1 MATIIT
7 NGNIRQLVSNYID
20 DKNALPVDLQNV
32 AIGDWNVSNVTNMDR
47 LFWDYET
54 FNEPLNNWDVSNVTS
69 MEQMFW
75 FCRAFNQP
83 LNNWNVSRVE
93 NMSDMFRTCRSFN
106 QDLSNW
112 NVSRVENMRAMF
124 DGCRAFNQDLSNW
137 NVSRVRDMEMMF
149 RGCTIFDINPGWQ
162 INHRVFIRNMF
173 FETPLQG
180 TVLERAPEEEEEE
193 EEEPAPQVP
202 LAFEVHNAFPQL
214 NFDKFMDIIIR
225 VNNGASNFKDSTY
238 PLQPLITYINSDT
251 STTFDDTEKTSL
263 TSDLNGEIKRLL
275 NMYLLTHPETK
286 GIVMELIQFVMS
298 QDPDYKDPYI
308 RFLTFDCMNAYG
320 PGGASCTKGVF
331 ERVFLI
337 NKSVLIPLCSD
348 DTSSAAS
355 SAASSTSSCK
365 KVYRELLDCF
375 YTDIDLNAIFMKWYN
390 EFSYDAIP
398 KKENPLTNLSVDE
411 RIRYFRIFVR
421 YDDPITIT
429 AKIWNNPAFQ
439 RKLEKLIQDNNIIF
453 QTLNLDAGLGG
464 RRRKYFGKSFRKTKK
479 TVKRKNS
486 HKLKTFKKRKNRTN
500 KK

>member
-320 PGGASCTKGVF
+320 PGRTSCTKGVF

-348 DTSSAAS
+348 DTSSSASS
-355 SAASSTSSCK
+355 SAASESTCK
-365 KVYRELLDCF
+365 PVYRELLGCF
-375 YTDIDLNAIFMKWYN
+375 YPDLDLNELFRQWYN
-390 EFSYDAIP
+390 INNLEEGSTSPLADASEEER
-398 KKENPLTNLSVDE
+398 KENFRSFILSKVSRADPTAINKFIETNENTFKTL
-411 RIRYFRIFVR
+411 
-421 YDDPITIT
+421 
-429 AKIWNNPAFQ
+429 
-439 RKLEKLIQDNNIIF
+439 LI
-453 QTLNLDAGLGG
+453 GG
-464 RRRKYFGKSFRKTKK
+464 RRKRRNRKTKRKSFNKSKRKSLRKGKRKTLRKGKRKTKK
-479 TVKRKNS
+479 RY
-486 HKLKTFKKRKNRTN
+486 
-500 KK
+500 

>member
-238 PLQPLITYINSDT
+238 PLQPLITYINTDT

-308 RFLTFDCMNAYG
+308 RFLAFDCMNAYSRN
-320 PGGASCTKGVF
+320 PGDPEERGASCPQGVF

-337 NKSVLIPLCSD
+337 NKSVLVPLCGD
-348 DTSSAAS
+348 DTSSSAS
-355 SAASSTSSCK
+355 SSASSSTSTCK
-365 KVYRELLDCF
+365 ELYRELLGCF
-375 YTDIDLNAIFMKWYN
+375 YPDMDLNALFGEWYAINNLEEGSTSPLENASEEERKEDFRRFVLHKVPRADPTAINNYIQRN
-390 EFSYDAIP
+390 ENTF
-398 KKENPLTNLSVDE
+398 KTL
-411 RIRYFRIFVR
+411 
-421 YDDPITIT
+421 
-429 AKIWNNPAFQ
+429 
-439 RKLEKLIQDNNIIF
+439 LI
-453 QTLNLDAGLGG
+453 GG
-464 RRRKYFGKSFRKTKK
+464 RRKRRNRKTKRK
-479 TVKRKNS
+479 TLRKGKGKDKRK
-486 HKLKTFKKRKNRTN
+486 TKRRY
-500 KK
+500 